1 MKLEPQFI
9 GVATFAACLVSPVF
23 AQNAPVPEAPVAE
36 VVEAEENPALASA
49 RDHLAKG
56 RWEMAIAAAEE
67 VLAEDPGNEDASMIR
82 DEAASML
89 DRGSTIDAVVNER
102 SVLLKQARVEFE
114 ASMQRGGEL
123 LEREDYSG
131 ATNVV
136 LTGRVKLSRARNL
149 FTTSEFTGLYESAEA
164 LLLQIDEARALQQ
177 QVEQE
182 LAIRNARD
190 EKSAADTPES
200 GRIERSINEKILR
213 VRQLQEEQK
222 YAEALK
228 VVDEI
233 LFLDPSHPAG
243 LAMRDLIRTS
253 KIYVDYMEQ
262 KRLQEYTYTEQ
273 TLEVQG
279 RFMMPVPNIDG
290 PGMRGINEVLQY
302 PEDWEELSQRRYD
315 ETGYAPSAK
324 EKSIYRSMQSEIP
337 LEFTDAPFSD
347 VLSWIEN
354 ATGLNIHQDWTAL
367 DELGVTEDTEV
378 SINVPSVKVE
388 DAFRII
394 FEQVNDGADPTEDG
408 ADYAIRN
415 GLLTVT
421 SRSALDR
428 DYQPLVYDIR
438 DLTFPVP
445 YFDDGPRLDL
455 GAALSQGGQQGGQGG
470 GGGGGGGGFGGGGGG
485 SLFGD
490 ADDDGDAIPRG
501 ELVNAIL
508 ELIYENVPADWGGDA
523 IVYNRNS
530 KSTIKIFPPLNAE
543 ETAGGDNLVIYT
555 APKWHKQ
562 IGDLLDMLRDIRAI
576 QINMEARVLNVSTD
590 WFERIG
596 IDLDMYFNTNDN
608 LRQQQL
614 AMNPLGHLSDF
625 FGEDGTLRDP
635 LLYGGFDQV
644 PIPGQQQGG
653 QGGQGGGGAGGAGGA
668 GGNPYYNAIPW
679 GGIISDPESIGE
691 DAAEIPYI
699 STFFGAPL
707 RATEGFAPFGVLQNS
722 FDILDSVG
730 SDTAFASALGNQ
742 APAFSSGIQFLDDVQ
757 VDLLVEATQADDR
770 SVVLTAPRLTFFNGQ
785 RAWMALQR
793 QEAFVSGLVPITGT
807 ATGAFQPIIGRVSSG
822 ITLDVSAVVSADRRY
837 VQLTSWFDSSELV
850 ELKKTAFTGA
860 AGGGGGGFGGP
871 GGGGGGGGGA
881 GGAGGGVGNFAG
893 EIELPI
899 IAVNQ
904 IRTTVSVPDKGTVM
918 LGGQRQVDEFETEVG
933 VPMLS
938 KIPWVNRF
946 FTNRK
951 QSKSEKTVL
960 FLMRPEIIIQEETE
974 DVLFPGLSETL
985 GYGSTIR

>member
-190 EKSAADTPES
+190 EKSAADTAES

-653 QGGQGGGGAGGAGGA
+653 QGGQGGGGAGGGGQG
-668 GGNPYYNAIPW
+668 GGNGYYNAIPW
-679 GGIISDPESIGE
+679 GGLIVDPDELPFFGP
-691 DAAEIPYI
+691 DEIPYVF
-699 STFFGAPL
+699 SGGYAPI

-871 GGGGGGGGGA
+871 GGGGGGGGA

>member
-9 GVATFAACLVSPVF
+9 GVATLAACLVSPVF
-23 AQNAPVPEAPVAE
+23 AQNAPVPEAPVVE
-36 VVEAEENPALASA
+36 VADVEENPALAAA

-67 VLAEDPGNEDASMIR
+67 VLAEEPGNEDASMIR

-190 EKSAADTPES
+190 EKSAADSAES

-273 TLEVQG
+273 TLEVQD

-315 ETGYAPSAK
+315 ETGYAPTAK

-347 VLSWIEN
+347 VLAWIEN

-445 YFDDGPRLDL
+445 YFDDGPRL
-455 GAALSQGGQQGGQGG
+455 
-470 GGGGGGGGFGGGGGG
+470 
-485 SLFGD
+485 
-490 ADDDGDAIPRG
+490 I
-501 ELVNAIL
+501 
-508 ELIYENVPADWGGDA
+508 
-523 IVYNRNS
+523 
-530 KSTIKIFPPLNAE
+530 
-543 ETAGGDNLVIYT
+543 
-555 APKWHKQ
+555 
-562 IGDLLDMLRDIRAI
+562 
-576 QINMEARVLNVSTD
+576 
-590 WFERIG
+590 
-596 IDLDMYFNTNDN
+596 
-608 LRQQQL
+608 
-614 AMNPLGHLSDF
+614 
-625 FGEDGTLRDP
+625 
-635 LLYGGFDQV
+635 
-644 PIPGQQQGG
+644 
-653 QGGQGGGGAGGAGGA
+653 
-668 GGNPYYNAIPW
+668 
-679 GGIISDPESIGE
+679 
-691 DAAEIPYI
+691 
-699 STFFGAPL
+699 
-707 RATEGFAPFGVLQNS
+707 
-722 FDILDSVG
+722 
-730 SDTAFASALGNQ
+730 
-742 APAFSSGIQFLDDVQ
+742 
-757 VDLLVEATQADDR
+757 
-770 SVVLTAPRLTFFNGQ
+770 
-785 RAWMALQR
+785 
-793 QEAFVSGLVPITGT
+793 LVP
-807 ATGAFQPIIGRVSSG
+807 
-822 ITLDVSAVVSADRRY
+822 L
-837 VQLTSWFDSSELV
+837 
-850 ELKKTAFTGA
+850 
-860 AGGGGGGFGGP
+860 
-871 GGGGGGGGGA
+871 
-881 GGAGGGVGNFAG
+881 
-893 EIELPI
+893 
-899 IAVNQ
+899 
-904 IRTTVSVPDKGTVM
+904 
-918 LGGQRQVDEFETEVG
+918 
-933 VPMLS
+933 
-938 KIPWVNRF
+938 
-946 FTNRK
+946 
-951 QSKSEKTVL
+951 
-960 FLMRPEIIIQEETE
+960 
-974 DVLFPGLSETL
+974 
-985 GYGSTIR
+985 